1 MSHSPKADWFSDWFN
16 SDYLRLYPHRD
27 EAAAIREVEFV
38 ASRVKKSVGNEIKG
52 SQTLD
57 IGCGA
62 GRHLLPLAR
71 GGFNPTGVDLSPELL
86 EEARI
91 ALATAGIEVPLVRA
105 DMRTLPFEDKRFNLI
120 TNFFTS
126 FGYFESDDEHLRL
139 LREWR
144 RVLKDDGNLF
154 LDYLNRDF
162 VIKNLVPETIETR
175 GASTVRQTRSVS
187 DDGLRINK
195 SIEISENTS
204 GAATTKTFKE
214 SVRMYSQAELVSL
227 LTASGFTDLQ
237 WYGDFSGAPLT
248 TESPRSL
255 CLATASSQTPSLK
268 QTLPIVKIPCG
279 GS

>member
-38 ASRVKKSVGNEIKG
+38 ASQVKNSVGKELKG
-52 SQTLD
+52 FQTLD

-62 GRHLLPLAR
+62 GRHLIPLAR
-71 GGFNPTGVDLSPELL
+71 CGFNPTGVDLSPELL
-86 EEARI
+86 EEARA

-105 DMRTLPFEDKRFNLI
+105 DMRTLPFEDKTFDLV

-126 FGYFESDDEHLRL
+126 FGYFDSDEEHLRL
-139 LREWR
+139 LGEWH
-144 RVLKDDGNLF
+144 RVLRDNGKLF

-162 VIKNLVPETIETR
+162 VINKLVPETLEQR
-175 GASTVRQTRSVS
+175 GDITLRQIRSVS
-187 DDGLRINK
+187 DNGLRINK
-195 SIEISENTS
+195 SIEITENTS
-204 GAATTKTFKE
+204 GAARTKNFRE
-214 SVRMYSQAELVSL
+214 SVRMYSQTELAGL
-227 LTASGFTDLQ
+227 LTASGFTDLK

-248 TESPRSL
+248 TDSPRAL
-255 CLATASSQTPSLK
+255 CLATASSQTPSSK
-268 QTLPIVKIPCG
+268 QTLAKAKITSG